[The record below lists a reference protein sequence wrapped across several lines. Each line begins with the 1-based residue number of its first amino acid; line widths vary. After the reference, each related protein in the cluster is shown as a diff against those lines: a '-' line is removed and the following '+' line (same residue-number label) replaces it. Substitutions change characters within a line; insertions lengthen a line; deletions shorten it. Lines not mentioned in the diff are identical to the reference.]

1 MNKTAIVIGSG
12 FGGIASAIR
21 LKAMNYDVTL
31 IEKNSDLGG
40 RARTFVR
47 NGYTYD
53 AGPTVITAPYLI
65 EELFLLFKKNIKDYV
80 KIIPLKIWYQFIF
93 SDLSKF
99 NYSGDEEDN
108 ITEITKINP
117 NDIDGFKKL
126 IKLSEKIFN
135 KGYLEL
141 SDKPFSK
148 FTFML
153 KQIPS
158 LILLKSYLSVYTLV
172 SKFLKNEKLRKI
184 FSVHPLLVGGNPFS
198 TTSIYTL
205 ILFLEKKWGVHYALG
220 GTGKIISALEKLMN
234 EIGIKIIKNDEVIR
248 IITDK
253 KNVTGVVTKNNK
265 TINSKIIICNADP
278 PFVYKCLLDEKQN
291 NFLFKNKIK
300 RMNYSMGL
308 FVYYFGSK
316 KKYNN
321 VEHHSIYFGD
331 SYKELLNQIF
341 DKKILNDDISFYLH
355 RPTATDPTMAPNNK
369 DCFYVLVPVPNNLS
383 NINWSEEGERFKKII
398 IKKLS
403 STLLPGIEE
412 FIEEDFYITPD
423 YFENELKTLH
433 GSGFSIQ
440 PKFSQSAY
448 FRFHNKSEIYNGLYF
463 VGAGTHPGAGI
474 PGVLSSAKILDKI
487 IPVAK

>member
-1 MNKTAIVIGSG
+1 MTEKAIVIGSG
-12 FGGIASAIR
+12 FGGIAAAIR
-21 LKAMNYDVTL
+21 LRAMKYEVTL

-40 RARTFVR
+40 RARTFYK
-47 NGYTYD
+47 NGYTFD
-53 AGPTVITAPYLI
+53 AGPTVITAPYLLA
-65 EELFLLFKKNIKDYV
+65 ELFSLFKKDIKDYV
-80 KIIPLKIWYQFIF
+80 KIVPLKIWYQFIF

-99 NYSGDEEDN
+99 NYTNNHLEN
-108 ITEITKINP
+108 LKEISKFDST
-117 NDIDGFKKL
+117 DIKGFEKL
-126 IKLSEKIFN
+126 IKFSEKIFN

-141 SDKPFSK
+141 ADKPFSK

-158 LILLKSYLSVYTLV
+158 LLILKSYFSVYKLV
-172 SKFLKNEKLRKI
+172 SKFINNEKLRKI
-184 FSVHPLLVGGNPFS
+184 FSVHPLLIGGNPFS

-205 ILFLEKKWGVHYALG
+205 ILYLEKKWGVHYALG
-220 GTGKIISALEKLMN
+220 GTGKIILSLEKLMN
-234 EIGIKIIKNDEVIR
+234 EIGVKVIKNDEVIKITSENQNVSG
-248 IITDK
+248 II
-253 KNVTGVVTKNNK
+253 TKNNK
-265 TINSKIIICNADP
+265 IINSKIIVCNADP
-278 PFVYKCLLDEKQN
+278 PFVYKYLLNKKN
-291 NFLFKNKIK
+291 NFLFTAKVK
-300 RMNYSMGL
+300 RMDYSMGL

-321 VEHHSIYFGD
+321 IEHHTIYFGN
-331 SYKELLNQIF
+331 SYKELLNKIF
-341 DKKILNDDISFYLH
+341 NQKILDNDISFYLH
-355 RPTATDPTMAPNNK
+355 RPTATDSSMAPDNK

-383 NINWSEEGERFKKII
+383 KIKWKDEAENFKKII

-403 STLLPGIEE
+403 STLLPKIEE

-448 FRFHNKSEIYNGLYF
+448 FRFHNKSEIYKGLFF

-474 PGVLSSAKILDKI
+474 PGVLSSAKILEKI
-487 IPVAK
+487 IPKIK